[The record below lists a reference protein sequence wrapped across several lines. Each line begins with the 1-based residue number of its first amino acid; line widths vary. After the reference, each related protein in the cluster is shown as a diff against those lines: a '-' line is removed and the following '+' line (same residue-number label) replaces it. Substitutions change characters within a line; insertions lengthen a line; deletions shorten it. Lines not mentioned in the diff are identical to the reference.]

1 MLNEAIGK
9 HAKNYEFDIDFVNKI
24 LDCFY
29 VDDLTVGESDF
40 FKVLDFFKEI
50 KTEILDGYF
59 HSGKWRTNDKKIISE
74 NTSNSL
80 QPEKILV
87 ILWEEV
93 DEMLVFDFSEI
104 CETYKLSILQ
114 NEMYLKTLQCFMILL
129 AFCSL
134 SLLI

>member
-1 MLNEAIGK
+1 MISLLVKAISSK
-9 HAKNYEFDIDFVNKI
+9 F
-24 LDCFY
+24 
-29 VDDLTVGESDF
+29 LTFLKKSKLRF
-40 FKVLDFFKEI
+40 
-50 KTEILDGYF
+50 LDGYF

-74 NTSNSL
+74 KTSNSL

-93 DEMLVFDFSEI
+93 DDMLVFDFSEI
-104 CETYKLSILQ
+104 CETYKLSTLQ